1 MSHNPAF
8 LIYTV
13 SMVILCLNILGLWGY
28 SGSVRAKEKVTLND
42 EDIRTVSKDAALGP
56 DSPGVARVLR
66 AHRNAADNILP
77 FGILGLLFVLWGG
90 SPLLT
95 GIFCG
100 IFVLARLLHTWAY
113 LGAKQPLRTISF
125 VAGGLSTLVMVLFLV
140 KQLISAA

>member
-1 MSHNPAF
+1 MSQNPAF
-8 LIYTV
+8 VVYSV
-13 SMVILCLNILGLWGY
+13 SMIILCLNILALWGY
-28 SGSVRAKEKVTLND
+28 SGSVRAKEKVTLNE
-42 EDIRTVSKDAALGP
+42 EDIATVSKEGTLAP

-100 IFVLARLLHTWAY
+100 VFVLARLLHTWAY
-113 LGAKQPLRTISF
+113 LGAKQPLRTIAF
-125 VAGGLSTLVMVLFLV
+125 AVGGLDTLVMVVFLA